1 MSYGKC
7 NQCIKFGTPKCPT
20 SALCLKY
27 EERPYFEPKEKGR
40 SNMFDEDYKYVVSVI
55 VVIQLLLVVL
65 KLFKV
70 LALSWLLVLSP
81 AIVSAVFV
89 IGFVVVI
96 SILRLGEW

>member
-1 MSYGKC
+1 MINMSYGKC

-40 SNMFDEDYKYVVSVI
+40 SNMFDEKDKYILLVI
-55 VVIQLLLVVL
+55 VIIQLLLVIL

-70 LALSWLLVLSP
+70 LTLSWLLVFSP
-81 AIVSAVFV
+81 VIVSAILI
-89 IGFVVVI
+89 IGFIVI
-96 SILRLGEW
+96 FSIIF